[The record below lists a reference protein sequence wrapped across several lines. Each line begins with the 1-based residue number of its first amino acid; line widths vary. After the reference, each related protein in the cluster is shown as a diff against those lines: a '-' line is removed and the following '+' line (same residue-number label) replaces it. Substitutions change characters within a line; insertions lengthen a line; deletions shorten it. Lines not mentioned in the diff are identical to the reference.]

1 MRELRAAVVGVGRL
15 GALHALKYTK
25 LAGVRLCYV
34 VDTDPVRAREI
45 ATETGAATLPHHQAL
60 AGKVE
65 LASVATP
72 GLAHYAIARDLM
84 LAGVDVL
91 LEKPMAA
98 TLAEASELAAIAG
111 HCGRI
116 LQIGHLE
123 RFNPAIVRVRSL
135 LNTPR
140 FIECHRL
147 APFTERGTDVDVV
160 LDLMIHDLDVVLSVT
175 SAKVSSLEAVGVAI
189 LTDRIDVANAR
200 IRFADGLIANLN
212 TSRVAPRKERKIR
225 FFQPDAY
232 ISLDYGA
239 RRIQVY
245 RKDPP
250 PAGGSYPVISAEQID
265 IDEGDPLRDEI
276 AAFVRSV
283 RTRSTPEVNPASGLR
298 VMELSE
304 RIVRAIRDAASEVA
318 AGGWTG

>member
-15 GALHALKYTK
+15 GALHALKYTN

-34 VDTDPVRAREI
+34 IDANPRRACEI
-45 ATETGAATLPHHQAL
+45 AALTGAVALPDHRAL

-65 LASVATP
+65 LASVAAP
-72 GLAHYAIARDLM
+72 SLAHHTIARDLM
-84 LAGVDVL
+84 FAGIDVL

-98 TLAEASELAAIAG
+98 TLAEAGELAAIARDS
-111 HCGRI
+111 GRI

-123 RFNPAIVRVRSL
+123 RFNPAIVRLRPL
-135 LNTPR
+135 LNNPR

-147 APFTERGTDVDVV
+147 APFTERGTDVDVI
-160 LDLMIHDLDVVLSVT
+160 LDLMVHDLDVILSVT
-175 SAKVSSLEAVGVAI
+175 SAAVSSLEAVGVAVI
-189 LTDRIDVANAR
+189 TDHIDVANAR
-200 IRFADGLIANLN
+200 VRFADRLIANLN

-232 ISLDYGA
+232 ISLDYEA
-239 RRIQVY
+239 RRIQIY
-245 RKDPP
+245 RKEAPP
-250 PAGGSYPVISAEQID
+250 PGAAYPVISAEQID

-276 AAFVRSV
+276 AAFVQSV
-283 RTRSTPEVNPASGLR
+283 HTRRIPEVDPATGLR

-304 RIVRAIRDAASEVA
+304 QIVVAIREAALDVSVN
-318 AGGWTG
+318 G

>member
-15 GALHALKYTK
+15 GALHAHKYTN

-34 VDTDPVRAREI
+34 TDLNLERARLV
-45 ATETGAATLPHHQAL
+45 AAETGAIALPDHRQL
-60 AGKVE
+60 ADRIEV
-65 LASVATP
+65 ASVAAP
-72 GLAHYAIARDLM
+72 SIAHHAIARDL
-84 LAGVDVL
+84 LQAGIDVL

-98 TLAEASELAAIAG
+98 TLAEARELSSIA
-111 HCGRI
+111 HHSGRI

-123 RFNPAIVRVRSL
+123 RFNPAIVRLRQI
-135 LNTPR
+135 LNRPR

-147 APFTERGTDVDVV
+147 APFTERGTDVDVI

-175 SAKVSSLEAVGVAI
+175 AAPVSSLEAVGVAV

-200 IRFADGLIANLN
+200 LRFADRLIANLN
-212 TSRVAPRKERKIR
+212 TSRVAPRRERKIR

-232 ISLDYGA
+232 ISLDYEA

-245 RKDPP
+245 RKEPP
-250 PAGGSYPVISAEQID
+250 PAGSTYPVISAEQIEIND
-265 IDEGDPLRDEI
+265 GDPLFEEI
-276 AAFVRSV
+276 VAFVNSV
-283 RTRSTPEVNPASGLR
+283 RTRSAPEVDAAAGLR

-304 RIVRAIRDAASEVA
+304 RIVEAIRESSSAAY
-318 AGGWTG
+318 